1 MHYEFDHLDY
11 FELHA
16 LLIDKNKEFTEGIKA
31 GKKHIELQALYNSIR
46 QVYTELRSRKMQPMG
61 IVS

>member
-1 MHYEFDHLDY
+1 MHHEFDHLDY

-31 GKKHIELQALYNSIR
+31 GKKHTELQVLYNSIH
-46 QVYTELRSRKMQPMG
+46 QVYTEIRSRKVQP
-61 IVS
+61 IEITS